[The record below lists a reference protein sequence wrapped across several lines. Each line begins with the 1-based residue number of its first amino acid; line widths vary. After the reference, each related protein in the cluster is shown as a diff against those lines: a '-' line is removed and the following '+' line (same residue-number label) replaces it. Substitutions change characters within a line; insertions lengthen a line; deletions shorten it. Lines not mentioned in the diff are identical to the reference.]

1 MIKFTK
7 LDNPTTKKNK
17 KAKPEEWY
25 IYKFKLFQSAAFYK
39 TAGGVGGK
47 KLAEAELLVLEI
59 KKGKTASAKLI
70 EYKYKE
76 DPHVRE

>member
-1 MIKFTK
+1 MGGKILEYMYWKQGMNGNQLIPIPNEFFEKKFGIARQRK
-7 LDNPTTKKNK
+7 CEAL
-17 KAKPEEWY
+17 
-25 IYKFKLFQSAAFYK
+25 
-39 TAGGVGGK
+39 K